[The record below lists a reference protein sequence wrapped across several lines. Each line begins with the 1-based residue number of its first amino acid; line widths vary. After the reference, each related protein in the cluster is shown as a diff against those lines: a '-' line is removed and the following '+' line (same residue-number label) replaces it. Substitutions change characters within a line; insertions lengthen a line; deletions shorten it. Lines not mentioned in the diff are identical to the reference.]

1 MYLIQK
7 SAPLQIQDSE
17 EELYFP
23 GDSSVIKAVAHAS
36 SAGPNHHEYHGDQSS
51 TVTSCSTGPI
61 SRRPASS
68 GQPYDIPRTS
78 RNSQAPSRPK
88 QFHPDLQAAAP
99 PQADDQLTAR
109 KSQASSVPYGRLH
122 EADRNCP
129 PNLDHLQHG
138 STNFAYS
145 SSESCKKSESASY
158 ISAARSSSSKS
169 KARNAFKQ
177 EQDQDLNTDEQQLEE
192 QICGREEQEEDAD
205 QVEEYK
211 REVKS
216 YIYIAGDASSRV
228 ESSCS
233 GASLKL
239 LAPQAGRK
247 TRSRARHGGEYLQ
260 DASAQAGTCPPKN
273 YKVPPHDDYELPS
286 PQSASNLQA
295 AELVSSDQLQ
305 EAEDP
310 SDQHHQASCSHS
322 VWKKK
327 DIHRWLENSASIIDD
342 HSPPPGYTHAS
353 STSAEDIASHPA
365 TQALHQLHERP
376 QPARKLAPHG
386 VPVLRRSAV
395 APVHQPAHNQIH
407 ARHEFNPLSPNQRGA
422 PVLDHANRSE
432 DLESHPATRVHHH
445 DRGPRHVP
453 HNRSRL
459 QNAPRP
465 RPGPEQTRPVQVACS
480 LPTMSKQQPRSKYVQ
495 QHPAAPYSDHYRQ
508 YDQQLQIAAHGSS
521 RRQAVNVGIPVH
533 QAQAVMMMQEDLQQ
547 RPQQL
552 LPSEKLKN
560 GLNSFV
566 KGATKVG
573 KASLPYVVQAA
584 RVTGML
590 ALAAAGVQP
599 VRLLTGSAAGTG
611 SNQQV
616 YTNNV
621 VPGPGRSHPV
631 AATHGRGN
639 RLQYDPRLAAGNYTG
654 AGDHTAAI
662 TYYYDGS
669 RSDQTY
675 MSSGA
680 GGAAGRDS
688 YSSGAAAA
696 AGSSY
701 YGAGTGTDQS
711 KWTTFATGGGSEE
724 YYVQAA
730 FDVGHDQ
737 AVRYE
742 GAAAAGEYYDMN
754 NINAAQDYCNA
765 GASTGVIMS
774 GGNYGSIQDYS
785 YHCNNMG
792 AAGSDRCD
800 INGVQGGYNSS
811 AAGAQVLEY
820 SEDTYYT
827 TYTDAEYTD
836 GRGVDQYTDQ
846 GVEQMQG
853 VGVEYSTGVEY
864 SEGVEYYASGVDY
877 TEGVEYSAAGAEYSE
892 DVEYSAAGVDYSE
905 DVGYSAAG
913 VEYTEDVDYSAAC
926 VDYSEDVEYSAAGV
940 DYSEM

>member
-7 SAPLQIQDSE
+7 PAPLQIQDSD

-68 GQPYDIPRTS
+68 GQPYNIPRAS

-88 QFHPDLQAAAP
+88 QFHPDLQSAAP

-109 KSQASSVPYGRLH
+109 KSQASSVRYGRLH
-122 EADRNCP
+122 KADRNCP
-129 PNLDHLQHG
+129 PNLDHLQYG

-145 SSESCKKSESASY
+145 SDESCKKSESASY
-158 ISAARSSSSKS
+158 ISAARSTSSKS
-169 KARNAFKQ
+169 KARNAYKQ

-228 ESSCS
+228 ENSCS
-233 GASLKL
+233 VASLEL
-239 LAPQAGRK
+239 LVPQAGRK
-247 TRSRARHGGEYLQ
+247 TRSRVQHGGEYLQ
-260 DASAQAGTCPPKN
+260 DSSAQAGDCPPKN

-305 EAEDP
+305 EAEEP
-310 SDQHHQASCSHS
+310 SDQHHQASCSQS

-342 HSPPPGYTHAS
+342 HSPPPGYTHTS
-353 STSAEDIASHPA
+353 STSAEDVASHPA

-376 QPARKLAPHG
+376 QPARKLGPPG
-386 VPVLRRSAV
+386 VPVLRRPAV

-407 ARHEFNPLSPNQRGA
+407 ARHEFNPPSPNQRDA

-432 DLESHPATRVHHH
+432 DLASHPATRVHHH

-453 HNRSRL
+453 HNRSPL

-465 RPGPEQTRPVQVACS
+465 RPGPEQTGPVQVACS
-480 LPTMSKQQPRSKYVQ
+480 LPTMSRQQPQSKYVQ
-495 QHPAAPYSDHYRQ
+495 QHPAASYSDHYRQ
-508 YDQQLQIAAHGSS
+508 YDEQLKIAAHGSS
-521 RRQAVNVGIPVH
+521 RQQAVVAGIPVQ
-533 QAQAVMMMQEDLQQ
+533 QAQAVMMTQEDLQQ
-547 RPQQL
+547 LPRQQL
-552 LPSEKLKN
+552 PSDKLKN

-584 RVTGML
+584 RVAGML
-590 ALAAAGVQP
+590 ALATVGVPP
-599 VRLLTGSAAGTG
+599 VVLMGSGTGAG

-616 YTNNV
+616 YTKNV
-621 VPGPGRSHPV
+621 VPGPGRSHAV

-669 RSDQTY
+669 GSDQTY

-688 YSSGAAAA
+688 YSSGAAPAAA

-701 YGAGTGTDQS
+701 YGAGTGTDQI

-724 YYVQAA
+724 YHVQAA
-730 FDVGHDQ
+730 GNVDHDQ

-754 NINAAQDYCNA
+754 HINAAQDYCNA
-765 GASTGVIMS
+765 GAGTAVINS
-774 GGNYGSIQDYS
+774 AGNCGSIQDYS
-785 YHCNNMG
+785 YHSNNMG
-792 AAGSDRCD
+792 AGGSDRCD

-820 SEDTYYT
+820 SKDTYYT
-827 TYTDAEYTD
+827 TYTDVEYNA

-846 GVEQMQG
+846 GVEYMQG

-864 SEGVEYYASGVDY
+864 SEGVEYYASGV
-877 TEGVEYSAAGAEYSE
+877 EYSE
-892 DVEYSAAGVDYSE
+892 DVEYSAAR
-905 DVGYSAAG
+905 
-913 VEYTEDVDYSAAC
+913 VE
-926 VDYSEDVEYSAAGV
+926 YSEDVEYSAARV
-940 DYSEM
+940 AYSKQ